1 MLTAAS
7 VNRFSETV
15 FLTASVNKKWLS
27 QLMLG
32 INRDGCF
39 LCLPQSC
46 KKRPQL
52 IHFVV
57 AEGDG
62 EMPSGVGLWKI
73 PRDGSALASRI
84 ERLLDCNFKG
94 FLQIISI
101 HRASRRCSMLSS
113 CSSKY
118 NRIAS
123 YIYVFTPDFD
133 KPDVVWIMK
142 QSAIG
147 VPGQSISVEADIHW
161 QLSTEPG
168 AMQVRGAHTWKQEEK
183 ANKTCMH
190 MCGHITWRALA

>member
-1 MLTAAS
+1 MFLYNSNIVVDLFLTRPIYKYGRIRNLS
-7 VNRFSETV
+7 LKWVLIETV
-15 FLTASVNKKWLS
+15 FLTASVNKEWPS

-57 AEGDG
+57 VEGDG

-101 HRASRRCSMLSS
+101 HGVL
-113 CSSKY
+113 
-118 NRIAS
+118 
-123 YIYVFTPDFD
+123 
-133 KPDVVWIMK
+133 
-142 QSAIG
+142 QS
-147 VPGQSISVEADIHW
+147 
-161 QLSTEPG
+161 L
-168 AMQVRGAHTWKQEEK
+168 
-183 ANKTCMH
+183 
-190 MCGHITWRALA
+190 